1 MSIFEELKK
10 IVAEIKDIPE
20 DNITLSSRFEEDLEA
35 DSLDVMEMLMVLEEK
50 YDILIPEDET
60 ENIKTVGEVVDFIE
74 ALIKKQS

>member
-1 MSIFEELKK
+1 MSIFEEFKK
-10 IVAEIKDIPE
+10 IAAEIKDIPE

-35 DSLDVMEMLMVLEEK
+35 DSLDVMEMLMILEEK

-60 ENIKTVGEVVDFIE
+60 ENIKTVGEIVDFIE